1 MENVGEI
8 VGTGASTVFQVNS
21 LSADILAGLA
31 LVLKIITETR
41 ATGRIAP
48 TKDIVTLVISGNF
61 LFHNVN
67 LEESCLV

>member
-31 LVLKIITETR
+31 LVLKIITETKNK
-41 ATGRIAP
+41 I
-48 TKDIVTLVISGNF
+48 KYF
-61 LFHNVN
+61 LLNKKVN
-67 LEESCLV
+67 IMKF